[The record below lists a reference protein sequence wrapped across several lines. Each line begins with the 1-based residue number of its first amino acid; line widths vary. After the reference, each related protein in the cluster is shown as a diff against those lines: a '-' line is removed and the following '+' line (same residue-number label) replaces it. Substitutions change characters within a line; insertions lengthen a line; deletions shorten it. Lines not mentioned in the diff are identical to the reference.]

1 MAAAPSPCAGLAHQS
16 STRTSERLGAA
27 LRRDRSA
34 LLAAHRR
41 VCPDPGQIARAEQL
55 ARGRGELRA
64 RRSLRSSVPSGLV
77 GQRWGSAG
85 AGGHTCSAP
94 RAQRCSGAFS
104 MIYLPPGSAH
114 SVELRPMAPPRDE
127 WCVMEKFR
135 CVELRKSEF
144 IFIGNW
150 SNSCLTNV
158 LHPLRVLPSH
168 LADAPDTEIKI
179 TSISAIMQNIRWR
192 CACYPTFF
200 LPDG

>member
-16 STRTSERLGAA
+16 STRTTKRLGVA

-34 LLAAHRR
+34 LLAAHRC
-41 VCPDPGQIARAEQL
+41 VCPDLGQMARAERR
-55 ARGRGELRA
+55 ARCRGEQRA
-64 RRSLRSSVPSGLV
+64 RRSWRSSVPSGLV

-85 AGGHTCSAP
+85 AGSHICAAP
-94 RAQRCSGAFS
+94 RAQRWPGAFS

-114 SVELRPMAPPRDE
+114 SLELRPMAPPRDE

-158 LHPLRVLPSH
+158 LNPLRVLPSH
-168 LADAPDTEIKI
+168 LADAPDTEIRI

-200 LPDG
+200 FLDG